1 MKIVMG
7 FKRSK
12 KIIICCDAKKDI
24 KDVLRHIGH
33 NPRKG
38 C

>member
-1 MKIVMG
+1 MKIINLG

-24 KDVLRHIGH
+24 KDVPRCIGH
-33 NPRKG
+33 NPKG